1 MFPAFGIDA
10 EGTIFPGAADNALG
24 VGKLMAVAEVIGH
37 MNPKPRRSIIFIAT
51 TGEEYGD
58 LGAVYWLNHPTWPL
72 AKVTAEINYD
82 GSILEVWDS

>member
-1 MFPAFGIDA
+1 LDLKQVFATFGIDP

-51 TGEEYGD
+51 TGVIKAVAAARRIEIVPDPTPEESFFTRG
-58 LGAVYWLNHPTWPL
+58 
-72 AKVTAEINYD
+72 
-82 GSILEVWDS
+82 